1 MNTVSPYLIVSSA
14 AEAIDFYT
22 RAFGAEELYRLD
34 DPNGRVGHA
43 ELRFGDTIVML
54 ADEFP
59 DFGALAPARFGGS
72 PVRLHLSVS
81 DADAALQKAVSEG
94 ATLVRPASDEFH
106 GDRSGM
112 VVDPYGHSWFV
123 SAKIADVP
131 VEEMQRRYTAMLG
144 GLSC

>member
-1 MNTVSPYLIVSSA
+1 MSTVSPYLIVANA
-14 AEAIDFYT
+14 AEAIDFYK

-34 DPNGRVGHA
+34 DPSGRIGHA
-43 ELRFGDTIVML
+43 ELRFGDTVVML

-81 DADAALQKAVSEG
+81 DADAVLELAVSEG

-123 SAKIADVP
+123 SAKTADVT
-131 VEEMQRRYTAMLG
+131 VDEMQRRYTKLMGA
-144 GLSC
+144 

>member
-1 MNTVSPYLIVSSA
+1 MSTVSPYLIVANA
-14 AEAIDFYT
+14 AEAIDFYK

-34 DPNGRVGHA
+34 DPSGRIGHA
-43 ELRFGDTIVML
+43 ELRFGDTVVML

-81 DADAALQKAVSEG
+81 NADTALQQAIKEG
-94 ATLVRPASDEFH
+94 ATLVRPANDEFH

-112 VVDPYGHSWFV
+112 VVDPFGHSWFV
-123 SAKIADVP
+123 SAKMEDVTID
-131 VEEMQRRYTAMLG
+131 EMQRRYTALMG
-144 GLSC
+144 S

>member
-1 MNTVSPYLIVSSA
+1 MSTVSPYLIVANA
-14 AEAIDFYT
+14 AEAIDFYK

-34 DPNGRVGHA
+34 DPSGRIGHA
-43 ELRFGDTIVML
+43 ELRFGDTVVML

-81 DADAALQKAVSEG
+81 DADAALQQAVSEG

-123 SAKIADVP
+123 SAKTEDVTT
-131 VEEMQRRYTAMLG
+131 EEMQRRYAALMG
-144 GLSC
+144 G